1 MGMELISILC
11 IQLVADPSVGSIQ
24 FMENANPYI
33 FDAVPFQL
41 RGTLLLIL
49 Y

>member
-11 IQLVADPSVGSIQ
+11 IQLVAYRLVGSIQ
-24 FMENANPYI
+24 FVENGHPYI
-33 FDAVPFQL
+33 FDAVPFRL
-41 RGTLLLIL
+41 RGTLLLQE